1 MIGTRSNQIVSREG
15 GVKNKIYFLTVLL
28 FAGSFNEALSFCYQL
43 APLTKTLIPMLR
55 HSNQRTTTIKTTI
68 KTISAPSRC
77 TCLNHSSSLSAA
89 SSPENH
95 ENNFEINY
103 LDNSRLDSEH
113 RPKRLVKKN
122 KKHEKKMESSSKSV
136 LSTHNERYLTT
147 KERKFIKWGVQKH
160 ESNSNSTIDSSSS
173 DSSEQGKEKINFP
186 STLNSVAQDCFHAVS
201 STLYCRNFL
210 DPNIASNA
218 MAVSVND
225 KRPVGFAYWPEGRD
239 VGRLGVEIDHARYL
253 LSDFNNRS
261 SGTSSHHGRTN
272 NKRHQYADVE
282 GRALRRLVLVL
293 ASKLSKKPWNGL
305 EKTYGAET
313 DINDN
318 IEEKEKDEGHEKEKQ
333 TRPIAIFFNTLSQAL
348 LASRELQLLQQVT
361 QRQNQDI
368 SNYKNIRILCLG
380 QDTIPEDMIRPKN
393 DTENRTPRRRWGSSR
408 ELSSGKVDPKKGIVI
423 VVQPTDYNY
432 ELKPPSPSIGT
443 VQELQKIL
451 SRASVNQIP
460 SVVVSPRLTEQ
471 FEGRVGIE
479 QSGYQQSSTYGG
491 VEPPKGP
498 TPWLLRDFIPPVYSW
513 VGCALELSSR
523 RPSPVAVMESIANKE
538 GLDDNNLHNSDFAY
552 SYYSRVAMTQTV
564 MESGHPWHVFAVEN
578 NVKFFSDSAEKRDT
592 VYEYI
597 ASTNP
602 HSGRPSTT
610 LLEDIL
616 SEFT

>member
-1 MIGTRSNQIVSREG
+1 MTRISSRTVNREG
-15 GVKNKIYFLTVLL
+15 TVNNTINLLAKTLL
-28 FAGSFNEALSFCYQL
+28 FVGSLNGILSFSHQL
-43 APLTKTLIPMLR
+43 PPLTRTKISIPRCL
-55 HSNQRTTTIKTTI
+55 NQERRKRTTTRSTTI
-68 KTISAPSRC
+68 TTITPSTTY
-77 TCLNHSSSLSAA
+77 TCLYHSPA
-89 SSPENH
+89 SPGNH

-103 LDNSRLDSEH
+103 LDNSRLDSEE

-122 KKHEKKMESSSKSV
+122 KKHEENKEDAPNSV
-136 LSTHNERYLTT
+136 SSTHDGRHLTA
-147 KERKFIKWGVQKH
+147 KEQKFSKWGVEKH
-160 ESNSNSTIDSSSS
+160 RRSNDNGNNTSSGK
-173 DSSEQGKEKINFP
+173 QGKDQINCP

-253 LSDFNNRS
+253 LSDFNDRS
-261 SGTSSHHGRTN
+261 SISSSHNSRTN
-272 NKRHQYADVE
+272 NKRHQYADIE
-282 GRALRRLVLVL
+282 GRALRRVVLLL
-293 ASKLSKKPWNGL
+293 ASKLSQKPWDGL
-305 EKTYGAET
+305 EKKYREDT
-313 DINDN
+313 DIDDN
-318 IEEKEKDEGHEKEKQ
+318 AEGKEKDMELENEKQ
-333 TRPIAIFFNTLSQAL
+333 TRPIAVFFNTLSQAL
-348 LASRELQLLQQVT
+348 LASRELQLLQQVAR
-361 QRQNQDI
+361 RQNQDV

-393 DTENRTPRRRWGSSR
+393 DGDNGKPRRRWGSSR
-408 ELSSGKVDPKKGIVI
+408 ELSSGKVDPKKGLVL

-432 ELKPPSPSIGT
+432 ELNPPSPSIGT

-460 SVVVSPRLTEQ
+460 SIVVSPRLTEQ
-471 FEGRVGIE
+471 FEGQMGIE

-523 RPSPVAVMESIANKE
+523 RPSLVAVMESIGNKE
-538 GLDDNNLHNSDFAY
+538 GFDDNDLGNNNFTY
-552 SYYSRVAMTQTV
+552 SYYSRLAMTQTV
-564 MESGHPWHVFAVEN
+564 MESGHPWHLYAVEK
-578 NVKFFSDSAEKRDT
+578 NVEISSDSTEEKDT
-592 VYEYI
+592 FYEYI